1 MRLKNSKIYLSIF
14 IISFATLS
22 CNKNS
27 SNRIE
32 KPDTIYTGI
41 VYGFDNTCG
50 TFGNKTA
57 IIKMENNVINETLIS
72 ELTPDSLL
80 YTSTLET
87 KYQIIGK
94 RISFGVKGLPEV
106 NPERS
111 ITICTTDKVR
121 AFKDVYSVTDLN

>member
-1 MRLKNSKIYLSIF
+1 MKLKKTVIYLLILLIPF
-14 IISFATLS
+14 IYFS
-22 CNKNS
+22 CNKS
-27 SNRIE
+27 DSNRIE
-32 KPDTIYTGI
+32 EPSTLYTGT
-41 VYGFDNTCG
+41 VHAFDNTCG
-50 TFGNKTA
+50 TKDGKTI
-57 IIKMENNVINETLIS
+57 IIKVDNDIINQTLIA

-87 KYQIIGK
+87 KYQVIGK

-121 AFKDVYSVTDLN
+121 TFKDVYYVTELN

>member
-1 MRLKNSKIYLSIF
+1 MKLKKIIIYTQIF
-14 IISFATLS
+14 FVPFTYFS
-22 CNKNS
+22 CNKNN

-32 KPDTIYTGI
+32 IPDNIYTGI
-41 VYGFDNTCG
+41 VYNSESGCG
-50 TFGNKTA
+50 TRNGHTM
-57 IIKMENNVINETLIS
+57 IIKIDNNINNEALIA

-87 KYQIIGK
+87 KHQIIGK
-94 RISFGVKGLPEV
+94 KISFGVKGLPEV

-121 AFKDVYSVTDLN
+121 VFKDVYYVTELN